1 MVLFAVKMGNGSM
14 DKNKYS
20 SSKRDL
26 LLALG
31 INAVLLG
38 IFLCLFTPY
47 YDTNDD
53 WLLSNFVNGAM
64 SEKSA
69 RMVYIN
75 VIIGALLKGLYT
87 LAPAVLWYALFQ
99 YAILF
104 ASFTAMTW
112 ILLRRWELIPALALS
127 IGFVSIFGMDAYIV
141 VQYTKTT
148 AAATVSGV
156 MLMLCS
162 LGREKGTKG
171 RRASMAAGIILA
183 LLGGMYRYYEFLA
196 AGAVICWVIIDP
208 LTETIKCGADAKSR
222 LHRAFET
229 IRPFILLL
237 LLFGAVRVIDSAAY
251 RAPEWADYT
260 EYNKARTLVMDH
272 GTPHYSMYEEG
283 YKELGISEDYVSE
296 IRGWNFYDPDKL
308 DTQTMYDIAA
318 LRGDRSLIGGD
329 TAVIDF
335 FPICVPQLIRD
346 WFFAGFVLAA
356 AVWLLFGRHDMSA
369 VISIVLSAA
378 VCLCQFVYFF
388 LSDRWGIYRVNYG
401 LMLALTAVILWYIP
415 GGRPRRWQIS
425 TAAILVLAAALQCV
439 YMTKWKDEFTYY
451 RSNIEEISDNAEAVQ
466 MLADDGHLMML
477 DSRII
482 MGRSFF
488 SSQPMFGQA
497 IPGSADRIVTLGG
510 WHITPTVVSD
520 LSRCGV
526 RNPYKDAVNNP
537 EVYMITEDIDLLLSC
552 MREYTPDAEAELI
565 EPLSSQTGLPVY
577 SITAD

>member
-1 MVLFAVKMGNGSM
+1 M

-20 SSKRDL
+20 SSKWDL

-87 LAPAVLWYALFQ
+87 LVPAVPWYALFQ

-156 MLMLCS
+156 MLMLYS

-171 RRASMAAGIILA
+171 RRASMIAGIILA
-183 LLGGMYRYYEFLA
+183 LLGGIYRYYEFLA

-208 LTETIKCGADAKSR
+208 LTETIKCGAESKIR

-251 RAPEWADYT
+251 KAPEWADYI

-318 LRGDRSLIGGD
+318 LRGERRLIGGD

-369 VISIVLSAA
+369 VISVVLSAA

-466 MLADDGHLMML
+466 MLAEDGHLMML

-510 WHITPTVVSD
+510 WHITPAVVSD
-520 LSRCGV
+520 LSHYGV

-537 EVYMITEDIDLLLSC
+537 EVYMATEDIDLLLSC
-552 MREYTPDAEAELI
+552 IREYTPDAQAELI

>member
-1 MVLFAVKMGNGSM
+1 
-14 DKNKYS
+14 
-20 SSKRDL
+20 
-26 LLALG
+26 
-31 INAVLLG
+31 
-38 IFLCLFTPY
+38 
-47 YDTNDD
+47 
-53 WLLSNFVNGAM
+53 
-64 SEKSA
+64 
-69 RMVYIN
+69 
-75 VIIGALLKGLYT
+75 
-87 LAPAVLWYALFQ
+87 
-99 YAILF
+99 
-104 ASFTAMTW
+104 
-112 ILLRRWELIPALALS
+112 
-127 IGFVSIFGMDAYIV
+127 
-141 VQYTKTT
+141 
-148 AAATVSGV
+148 
-156 MLMLCS
+156 
-162 LGREKGTKG
+162 
-171 RRASMAAGIILA
+171 
-183 LLGGMYRYYEFLA
+183 
-196 AGAVICWVIIDP
+196 
-208 LTETIKCGADAKSR
+208 
-222 LHRAFET
+222 
-229 IRPFILLL
+229 
-237 LLFGAVRVIDSAAY
+237 
-251 RAPEWADYT
+251 
-260 EYNKARTLVMDH
+260 MDH

-318 LRGDRSLIGGD
+318 LRGERRLIGGD

-401 LMLALTAVILWYIP
+401 IMLALTAVILWYIP

-451 RSNIEEISDNAEAVQ
+451 RSNEEEISDNAEAVQ

-510 WHITPTVVSD
+510 WHITPAVVSD
-520 LSRCGV
+520 LSRYGV

-537 EVYMITEDIDLLLSC
+537 EVIMITEDIDLLLSC
-552 MREYTPDAEAELI
+552 IREYTPDAQAELI

>member
-1 MVLFAVKMGNGSM
+1 M

-20 SSKRDL
+20 SSKRDF

-64 SEKSA
+64 AEKSA

-87 LAPAVLWYALFQ
+87 LVPAAPWYALFQ

-156 MLMLCS
+156 MLMLYS
-162 LGREKGTKG
+162 LGREKGTKS
-171 RRASMAAGIILA
+171 RRVPMAAGIILA

-208 LTETIKCGADAKSR
+208 LADAIKCGADAKSR
-222 LHRAFET
+222 RHSAFET

-251 RAPEWADYT
+251 KAPEWADYI

-296 IRGWNFYDPDKL
+296 IRAWNFYDPDKL

-318 LRGDRSLIGGD
+318 LRGERRLIGGE

-346 WFFAGFVLAA
+346 WFFAGFALAA

-401 LMLALTAVILWYIP
+401 IMLALTAVILWYIP

-451 RSNIEEISDNAEAVQ
+451 RSNEEEISDNAGAVQ
-466 MLADDGHLMML
+466 LLAEDGHLMML

-488 SSQPMFGQA
+488 SSQPMFGKA
-497 IPGSADRIVTLGG
+497 IPGSADKIVTLGG
-510 WHITPTVVSD
+510 WHITPAVVSD
-520 LSRCGV
+520 LSHYGV

-552 MREYTPDAEAELI
+552 IREYTPDAEAEFI

-577 SITAD
+577 SIAAD

>member
-1 MVLFAVKMGNGSM
+1 M

-20 SSKRDL
+20 SSKQDL

-64 SEKSA
+64 AEKSA

-87 LAPAVLWYALFQ
+87 LVPAVPWYALFQ

-156 MLMLCS
+156 MLMLYS

-208 LTETIKCGADAKSR
+208 LTETIKCGAEAKSR

-251 RAPEWADYT
+251 RAPEWSDYI

-318 LRGDRSLIGGD
+318 LRGERRLIGGD
-329 TAVIDF
+329 T
-335 FPICVPQLIRD
+335 
-346 WFFAGFVLAA
+346 
-356 AVWLLFGRHDMSA
+356 A

-401 LMLALTAVILWYIP
+401 IMLALTAVILWYIP

-466 MLADDGHLMML
+466 LLADDGHLMML

-510 WHITPTVVSD
+510 WHITPAVVSD

-537 EVYMITEDIDLLLSC
+537 DVYMVTEDIDLLLSC
-552 MREYTPDAEAELI
+552 IREYTPDAQAELI

>member
-1 MVLFAVKMGNGSM
+1 M

-64 SEKSA
+64 AEKSA

-87 LAPAVLWYALFQ
+87 LVPAAPWYALFQ

-156 MLMLCS
+156 MLMLYS
-162 LGREKGTKG
+162 LGRYKGTKG

-222 LHRAFET
+222 LHRTFET

-237 LLFGAVRVIDSAAY
+237 LLFGAVKVIDSAAY
-251 RAPEWADYT
+251 KAPEWADYI

-283 YKELGISEDYVSE
+283 YNELGISEDYVSE
-296 IRGWNFYDPDKL
+296 IRGWNFFDPDKL
-308 DTQTMYDIAA
+308 DTQTMYNIAA
-318 LRGDRSLIGGD
+318 LRGERRLIGGD

-401 LMLALTAVILWYIP
+401 IMLALTAVILWYIP

-510 WHITPTVVSD
+510 WHITPAVVSD
-520 LSRCGV
+520 LSHYGV

-537 EVYMITEDIDLLLSC
+537 EVIMITEDIDLLLSC

>member
-1 MVLFAVKMGNGSM
+1 M

-20 SSKRDL
+20 SSKRDF

-64 SEKSA
+64 AEKSA

-87 LAPAVLWYALFQ
+87 LVPAAPWYALFQ

-156 MLMLCS
+156 MLMLYS
-162 LGREKGTKG
+162 LGREKGTKS
-171 RRASMAAGIILA
+171 RRVPMAAGIILA

-208 LTETIKCGADAKSR
+208 LADAIKCGADAKSR
-222 LHRAFET
+222 RHSAFET

-251 RAPEWADYT
+251 KAPEWADYI

-296 IRGWNFYDPDKL
+296 IRAWNFYDPDKL

-318 LRGDRSLIGGD
+318 LRGERRLIGGD
-329 TAVIDF
+329 TAVTDF

-356 AVWLLFGRHDMSA
+356 AVWLLFGRHDIRA
-369 VISIVLSAA
+369 IISIVLSAA

-401 LMLALTAVILWYIP
+401 IMLALTAVILWYIP
-415 GGRPRRWQIS
+415 GGKPRRWQIS
-425 TAAILVLAAALQCV
+425 TAAILVLAVALQCV

-451 RSNIEEISDNAEAVQ
+451 RSNEEKISNNAGAVQ
-466 MLADDGHLMML
+466 LLAADGHLIML
-477 DSRII
+477 ESHII

-497 IPGSADRIVTLGG
+497 ISGSADRIVTLGG
-510 WHITPTVVSD
+510 WHITPAVVSD

-552 MREYTPDAEAELI
+552 IREYTPDAEAALI

-577 SITAD
+577 SIAAD